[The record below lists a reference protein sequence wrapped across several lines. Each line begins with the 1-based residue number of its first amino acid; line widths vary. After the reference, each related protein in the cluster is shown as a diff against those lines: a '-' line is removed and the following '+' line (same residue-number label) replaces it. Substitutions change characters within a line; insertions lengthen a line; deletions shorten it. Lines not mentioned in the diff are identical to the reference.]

1 MLCLSEE
8 MMQYLEN
15 PLHVK
20 PKSKYDKTT
29 TKHNDTFCCVSFC
42 SPCVFIATEVEAFR
56 KIVFY
61 NPLCSTYT
69 HSTYKCLS
77 LFSPRNWKFIVC
89 TMPKK
94 ALSMGTNAL
103 VIVWYTTSLEEMPM
117 VWMMTRFHHQKFLPS
132 YYLCTTSIGS
142 SYCCLLMVITIPGK
156 CTCM

>member
-1 MLCLSEE
+1 MIRFAVYHFAIRA
-8 MMQYLEN
+8 YL
-15 PLHVK
+15 LL
-20 PKSKYDKTT
+20 
-29 TKHNDTFCCVSFC
+29 
-42 SPCVFIATEVEAFR
+42 R
-56 KIVFY
+56 KLRLLGK
-61 NPLCSTYT
+61 LCSTTPFAPYILNLQMLISFFT
-69 HSTYKCLS
+69 QKL
-77 LFSPRNWKFIVC
+77 KIIEC